1 MHVTLRRHFRSN
13 RVRDCV
19 GQSFYGQHV
28 CIYYFSPGFLPLARL
43 AFVWSLCATAFMQ
56 MLACMGD
63 ARRAGPLSFVGHRY
77 MFRNEHCVLGSQF
90 MGKTCALTISVGGEF
105 HLQ

>member
-1 MHVTLRRHFRSN
+1 
-13 RVRDCV
+13 
-19 GQSFYGQHV
+19 
-28 CIYYFSPGFLPLARL
+28 
-43 AFVWSLCATAFMQ
+43 MQ

-77 MFRNEHCVLGSQF
+77 MFRDGHCVLGSQF